1 MTNLEPYFLI
11 KLLHILLFVYWLG
24 GDIGVFYSAIHV
36 RKHELTIPA
45 RQTALTI
52 LAWVDQIPRF
62 CLVFMLPV
70 GYSLAAQLGVV
81 RASTMVLFAT
91 WLVAFAWAAMVA
103 SIHHYQGTPRGQ
115 RLRNIDLVWRCLL
128 VGGLL
133 WDAWQGFMG
142 SGHVLAR
149 WVAAKLIVFALLIT
163 CGIMIRLRGTKLG
176 PALRQLFENG
186 STPQIEAAIKLSF
199 ARTRPFVLLI
209 WALLVV
215 AAYIGIAKPAFGV

>member
-45 RQTALTI
+45 RQTALKI

-91 WLVAFAWAAMVA
+91 WLVAFAWATMVA
-103 SIHHYQGTPRGQ
+103 SMVGD
-115 RLRNIDLVWRCLL
+115 RLSDGLRFDVHLPGPQETAFLVW
-128 VGGLL
+128 
-133 WDAWQGFMG
+133 
-142 SGHVLAR
+142 
-149 WVAAKLIVFALLIT
+149 
-163 CGIMIRLRGTKLG
+163 
-176 PALRQLFENG
+176 E
-186 STPQIEAAIKLSF
+186 
-199 ARTRPFVLLI
+199 
-209 WALLVV
+209 
-215 AAYIGIAKPAFGV
+215 